1 MLLPIGA
8 TKSFLRRLHS
18 RDTQDAILGDKRLDR
33 LIFSNPTTAV
43 FAAVPLRPITDKPI
57 RSVPFPIRCQALEL
71 QLKDLH
77 FGIVNLEPVSGD
89 FLAAILDQIINGT
102 RKRIVILNYRPQS
115 SIVLQQPQLTFTAP
129 AISRAIAAKLAQD
142 INDLSVV
149 PDYFFA
155 FDSPLIG
162 SLSK

>member
-1 MLLPIGA
+1 
-8 TKSFLRRLHS
+8 
-18 RDTQDAILGDKRLDR
+18 
-33 LIFSNPTTAV
+33 
-43 FAAVPLRPITDKPI
+43 
-57 RSVPFPIRCQALEL
+57 
-71 QLKDLH
+71 LKDLH

-89 FLAAILDQIINGT
+89 FLPAILNQIINGT
-102 RKRIVILNYRPQS
+102 RKRIVVLNDRPQS

-129 AISRAIAAKLAQD
+129 AISRAIAAKLVQD

-149 PDYFFA
+149 PNYFFA